1 MTDLKFDKTCIPY
14 PRKGLYWIINLVYL
28 GLLILTSIYLW
39 KYSIVISLI
48 YISFYVI
55 TVILHGYMCAFSPCP
70 YSGTFCPGIFAL
82 FPVGKIALII
92 KRLKIKHSVK
102 LIKFFFYVILG
113 ALFLTLVLPLYWI
126 GKLGMIYS
134 LGYFLLVIG
143 YFVIFIL
150 IICPKC
156 AGRIYCPSAKL
167 SNLISK
173 RILKKD
179 IMIFD

>member
-14 PRKGLYWIINLVYL
+14 PRKELYWIINLFYL
-28 GLLILTSIYLW
+28 GMLIITSVYLW
-39 KYSIVISLI
+39 KYSIAISLI

-55 TVILHGYMCAFSPCP
+55 SVILHGYMCAFSPCP

-82 FPVGKIALII
+82 FPVGKIALIFRRFKI
-92 KRLKIKHSVK
+92 KRSVR
-102 LIKFFFYVILG
+102 LIKIFFYTILG
-113 ALFLTLVLPLYWI
+113 ALILTLILPLYWI
-126 GKLGMIYS
+126 SKLGIIYS
-134 LGYFLLVIG
+134 FGYFILVIG
-143 YFVIFIL
+143 YFITFIL
-150 IICPKC
+150 TICPKC
-156 AGRIYCPSAKL
+156 AGRLYCPSAKL